1 MASPAQPFSVLRF
14 GSFELDPENG
24 ELRKAGVS
32 LKIHPQPFRLLL
44 LLAER
49 PGQIVP
55 REEIRNCLWGENTFV
70 DFERGIN
77 FCVNQIRAT
86 LGDDAEKP
94 RYIETLPRR
103 GYRFIAAV
111 SNQDHRQPAAKS
123 FADQSLSLPPQKRAE
138 VETSVARAPRLQA
151 VARQQ
156 DAAQWQKRAIAGVL
170 TMFAISLAVLWF
182 VRRQP
187 PSLRNLE
194 VTQLTANSID
204 NPVTSSAISPDG
216 KYLAFT
222 DHMQKI
228 KIRLLKTG
236 ETQTVSEP
244 ESLKGKSVDWRIASW
259 FPDGTRFLINAS
271 RSKAV
276 GWGPPGSTRFIPPVG
291 PVAQESSIWSVPLL
305 SGVPGKLRDDAEAY
319 SVSPDGSLVAFGT
332 NPGELGYREIWLM
345 DANGRQ
351 ERKLYEADQKSAI
364 GGLKWSPNGRRA
376 IYFRFNDSQG
386 ALISRDLLGGSPT
399 TLVSFSHPE
408 DLSDSN
414 WSSDGKLI
422 YALADN
428 PSHFS
433 CNFWELAVNLN
444 TGQPIGKPRR
454 VSNWSGSCIGQ
465 TSMTADG
472 KRLAFHRWA
481 RQTTIYVANAPGN
494 GAVAS
499 SMRRLTRSE
508 YINAAET
515 WTPDGKALLFRSHRG
530 GHLRIFRQALDSDTE
545 EPLVMGVENVG
556 GTSISPDGSWL
567 FYLDCGKELDCDLPP
582 TAVMGIPI
590 AGGTPHLVL
599 RSNTYGRPRCAISP
613 ATLCAIA
620 ESSDDGKSLIFT
632 AFDALKG
639 RGQELT
645 RFETE
650 PAASYGWGLSL
661 DGSSIAVLKAGDRRI
676 HTLSLTGQPLREI
689 EVKGWDHLVGV
700 YWASDGKGW
709 FTCALQPTGSVL
721 LHVDLQGKANPLWEQ
736 EGNSVS
742 YGLPSPDGRHLAIVG
757 TTKSNNVWMLENF

>member
-111 SNQDHRQPAAKS
+111 SNQDRRQPAAKS
-123 FADQSLSLPPQKRAE
+123 FADQSLSLPPPKRAE
-138 VETSVARAPRLQA
+138 AETSVARAQRLQA

-156 DAAQWQKRAIAGVL
+156 DAAQWQKRALAGVL
-170 TMFAISLAVLWF
+170 TVLVIALAVVWF
-182 VRRQP
+182 VRRLP
-187 PSLRNLE
+187 PSLRDPE
-194 VTQLTANSID
+194 VTQLTANSSD
-204 NPVTSSAISPDG
+204 NPVVSSAISPDG

-222 DHMQKI
+222 DQMKKI
-228 KIRLLKTG
+228 RIRLLKTG
-236 ETQTVSEP
+236 ETQTVPEP
-244 ESLKGKSVDWRIASW
+244 MSLKEPSVTWTVAAW
-259 FPDGTRFLINAS
+259 FPDGTRFLVNANA
-271 RSKAV
+271 SKAV
-276 GWGPPGSTRFIPPVG
+276 SWSPGSTRFIPPVT
-291 PVAQESSIWSVPLL
+291 PVAQGSSIWSVSLL
-305 SGVPGKLRDDAEAY
+305 GGSPGKLRDDAEAY
-319 SVSPDGSLVAFGT
+319 SVSPDGSLIAFGT
-332 NPGELGYREIWLM
+332 NAGELGYREIWLM

-351 ERKLYEADQKSAI
+351 ERKLFDTGQKSAI
-364 GGLKWSPNGRRA
+364 AGLTWSRDGRRV

-386 ALISRDLLGGSPT
+386 ALISGDLQGGAPT
-399 TLVSFSHPE
+399 TIVPVSNPN
-408 DLSDSN
+408 DLIDAN
-414 WSSDGKLI
+414 WLPDGRLL
-422 YALADN
+422 YALTEN
-428 PSHFS
+428 GQHHS
-433 CNFWELAVNLN
+433 CNFWELRINLD
-444 TGQPIGKPRR
+444 TGKPLGNPRR
-454 VSNWSGSCIGQ
+454 FSNWSGFCVGQ

-472 KRLAFHRWA
+472 KRLAFHRWT
-481 RQTTIYVANAPGN
+481 RQTIVYVANISEN
-494 GAVAS
+494 GRVID
-499 SMRRLTRSE
+499 SMKRFTRSE
-508 YINAAET
+508 YVNAAET
-515 WTPDGKALLFRSHRG
+515 WTPDGKALVFRSYRG
-530 GHLRIFRQALDSDTE
+530 GHLRIFRQGVDSDTE
-545 EPLVMGVENVG
+545 EPLVTGDEHVG

-567 FYLDCGKELDCDLPP
+567 FYLDCGKKGDCDQATTP
-582 TAVMGIPI
+582 VMRIPI
-590 AGGTPHLVL
+590 AGGASQLVL
-599 RSNTYGRPRCAISP
+599 RSNTYGRPRCAVSP

-639 RGQELT
+639 RGREIA

-650 PAASYGWGLSL
+650 PEANYSWGLSL
-661 DGSSIAVLKAGDRRI
+661 DGTRIAILKNGDRRI
-676 HTLSLTGQPLREI
+676 HTLSLTGQAPEEI
-689 EVKGWDHLVGV
+689 EVRGGDHLAGI
-700 YWASDGKGW
+700 YWAADGKGW
-709 FTCALQPTGSVL
+709 FTCALRPTGSVL
-721 LHVDLQGKANPLWEQ
+721 LHVDLQGKADPLWEQ
-736 EGNSVS
+736 EGNTVE

-757 TTKSNNVWMLENF
+757 TSRNNNVWMLANF